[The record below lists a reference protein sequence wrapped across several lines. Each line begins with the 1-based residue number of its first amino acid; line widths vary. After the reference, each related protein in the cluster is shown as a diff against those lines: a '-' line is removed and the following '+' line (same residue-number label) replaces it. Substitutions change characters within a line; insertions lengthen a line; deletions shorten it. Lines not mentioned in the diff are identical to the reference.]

1 MADGSLVF
9 DTKVDESGFKKGL
22 NRLKSIGGTAL
33 KAVGK
38 AAVAVGTAVSA
49 LGGYALKASIDFES
63 AFAGVRKTVDATEEE
78 FKMLEKGIR
87 DMSKRMPQTASEIA
101 QVAEAAG
108 QLGIETKNILGFTE
122 TMVMLGDAINMTSE
136 QAATALARLANITR
150 MPQSEFDRLGSTIV
164 ALGNNLA
171 TTEAE
176 IVEMGLRLA
185 GTASQVGMT
194 EAQILALA
202 GAMSSVGINAEAGGS
217 SMSRVI
223 QKINTEV
230 LSSGKNLQKFAE
242 IAGMSA
248 EEFSKAWRERPQEAI
263 LAFVQG
269 LDKLNKSGGD
279 VTSTLKDLKINSIQ
293 EIDTLLRLA
302 GASEVLADSL
312 KLGEEAWKENI
323 ALQNEAEQ
331 RYQTTESLIR
341 ILKNNIDDL
350 AISVGD
356 ELKESAR
363 GGIGTAIEMVEQLAN
378 ALETRGLAGLVEELG
393 TVFADIATK
402 ATQMAPALI
411 EAGANMIMSFISGI
425 QENLPSIVKSALS
438 IAQTLITSILEMLPQ
453 LVQLGAELLVA
464 LITGIAEMLPS
475 LMTQII
481 DTVILVADTIIAN
494 LPMLIEAGLQLLMA
508 LAEGIINNLPKLIE
522 EVPRIIN
529 SFADAIYSNLPK
541 ILATGVKIMIE
552 LIKGLIQS
560 IPTLVA
566 NLPQIIMAIVNAFT
580 LYNWWNLGKGVITKL
595 GDGIKS
601 MAKTLAKTAK
611 SLAENPIQAIKD
623 VFSGAPKIG
632 QGLVEHIRT
641 GIQLLAEQLVI
652 TVKNLGTRTL
662 NGIKGIFSG
671 AKDIGINL
679 VKGLWNGIDNMVGW
693 ILDKIKG
700 FGQSIMNGIKKVFG
714 IASPSKLM
722 RDEIGKNLTL
732 GIGVGLEEGMPEL
745 QRDVDKELSRL
756 TAKMKATVEFESAN
770 IGARIAAGNGK
781 NIGERVIETIND
793 NSDNSTVITGN
804 TFIIRQE
811 SDIEKVAQ
819 ELDRLRT
826 RRGRG
831 RGLGVALT

>member
-1 MADGSLVF
+1 MADGSLIF

-22 NRLKSIGGTAL
+22 NRLKSIGSTAL

-38 AAVAVGTAVSA
+38 AAVAVGTAVST

-87 DMSKRMPQTASEIA
+87 DMSKRMPQSASEIA

-122 TMVMLGDAINMTSE
+122 TMVMLGDATNMTSE

-185 GTASQVGMT
+185 GTGAQVGLT

-248 EEFSKAWRERPQEAI
+248 EEFSKAWKEKPSEAI

-269 LDKLNKSGGD
+269 LDKINKSGGD
-279 VTSTLKDLKINSIQ
+279 VTSTLKDLGINSVQ

-312 KLGEEAWKENI
+312 ELAEEAWKENI

-331 RYQTTESLIR
+331 RYKTTESLIR

-350 AISVGD
+350 AISVGN

-363 GGIGTAIEMVEQLAN
+363 GGIGTAIEMVEQLAD

-393 TVFADIATK
+393 TVFSDIAIQ
-402 ATQMAPALI
+402 AAEFAPKMLKLGVNMI
-411 EAGANMIMSFISGI
+411 EAFIAGI
-425 QENLPSIVKSALS
+425 RENIPNITESALQ
-438 IAQTLITSILEMLPQ
+438 IIQLLITTILSMLPEIIA
-453 LVQLGAELLVA
+453 LGAELLIA
-464 LITGIAEMLPS
+464 LITGIAEMMPNLI
-475 LMTQII
+475 TQII
-481 DTVILVADTIIAN
+481 DTVVMVADTIIEN
-494 LPMLIEAGLQLLMA
+494 LPLLIQAGIQLIMA
-508 LAEGIINNLPKLIE
+508 LAQGIINNLPTLIA

-529 SFADAIYSNLPK
+529 SFANAIYDNLPTVLK
-541 ILATGVKIMIE
+541 AGVQIILM

-560 IPTLVA
+560 IPTIVK
-566 NLPQIIMAIVNAFT
+566 NIPQIIMAIVNVFT
-580 LYNWWNLGKGVITKL
+580 LYNWTQLGKNLMKWLGEGIVNMRGNLLNIGKSIAEGVT
-595 GDGIKS
+595 
-601 MAKTLAKTAK
+601 
-611 SLAENPIQAIKD
+611 NAIKNL
-623 VFSGAPKIG
+623 FKSGTNIG
-632 QGLVEHIRT
+632 QGLVNN
-641 GIQLLAEQLVI
+641 LI
-652 TVKNLGTRTL
+652 T
-662 NGIKGIFSG
+662 GIKGMISNLLSTAG
-671 AKDIGINL
+671 SLAKDAIETIYLVFLDAPNIGKSL
-679 VKGLWNGIDNMVGW
+679 VQGLWNGINNMTGW
-693 ILDKIKG
+693 ILDRIKG
-700 FGQSIMNGIKKVFG
+700 FGKSIMNGIKKVFG

-722 RDEIGKNLTL
+722 RDEIGKNLVL
-732 GIGVGLEEGMPEL
+732 GIGVGIETEAPTLDKDIKSLTERMKQAIQLETFDISTKLVPSYAVATATVATSTVG
-745 QRDVDKELSRL
+745 VDEHGNILITGNEFIVRNDNDIREIARELSRQ
-756 TAKMKATVEFESAN
+756 
-770 IGARIAAGNGK
+770 I
-781 NIGERVIETIND
+781 
-793 NSDNSTVITGN
+793 
-804 TFIIRQE
+804 
-811 SDIEKVAQ
+811 
-819 ELDRLRT
+819 DRK
-826 RRGRG
+826 RRGG
-831 RGLGVALT
+831 R

>member
-1 MADGSLVF
+1 VADGSLVF

>member
-1 MADGSLVF
+1 VADGSLVF

-122 TMVMLGDAINMTSE
+122 TMVMLGDATNMTSE

-732 GIGVGLEEGMPEL
+732 GIGVSLEEGMPEL

>member
-122 TMVMLGDAINMTSE
+122 TMVMLGDATNMTSE

>member
-1 MADGSLVF
+1 VADGSLVF

-122 TMVMLGDAINMTSE
+122 TMVMLGDATNMTSE